1 MMKELKIR
9 YRTVAAVLSA
19 ALLIPLLAGCGGQ
32 KDEGASGGAET
43 GAGGEMAKGVANQ
56 AGTALADMLAKDRP
70 SMPLP
75 TSLFRQIT
83 FDDHVYHFAPGVAG
97 RDVTDRD
104 VVALERVRFGLVS
117 DSSRVWTMAQ
127 MESLNAAGAIDRETR
142 SFPIISRALVRGDST
157 EVAKLLADGEIMW
170 YDVPRSERY
179 PMRGVFAKFAERV
192 EERYRKDHGPGAEE
206 GAAGG
211 HGGDDHGGDDHGG
224 H

>member
-9 YRTVAAVLSA
+9 FRTVAAVLSA
-19 ALLIPLLAGCGGQ
+19 ALLIPLFAGCGGQ

-43 GAGGEMAKGVANQ
+43 GAETGAGEDVAKGVANQ
-56 AGTALADMLAKDRP
+56 AGSSLADMLAKDRP

-75 TSLFRQIT
+75 TPLFRQIS
-83 FDDHVYHFAPGVAG
+83 FDDHVYQFAPGVAG
-97 RDVTDRD
+97 RGVADRE
-104 VVALERVRFGLVS
+104 VIALEKVRFGLAS

-142 SFPIISRALVRGDST
+142 SFPIFSRALVRGDST

-170 YDVPRSERY
+170 YDVPRFERY

-192 EERYRKDHGPGAEE
+192 EEHYRRDHGPGAEE

-211 HGGDDHGGDDHGG
+211 HDGDDQGG